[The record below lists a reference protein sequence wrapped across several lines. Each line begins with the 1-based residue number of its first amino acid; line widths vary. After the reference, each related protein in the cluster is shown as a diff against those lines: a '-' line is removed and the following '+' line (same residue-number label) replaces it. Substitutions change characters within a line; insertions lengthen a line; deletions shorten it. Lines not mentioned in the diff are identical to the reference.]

1 MDISMNT
8 KTNEVDLYTYSAV
21 ISSVVKE
28 GITAFRKKNSRGVLA
43 LQNHFTALEAK
54 NGHKKGVQFVVRQK
68 EDLQRA
74 QGVRGFI
81 VTSQEALIDE
91 ANKISHWTPN
101 IFRWGTYSD
110 QQRKFIKGHSE
121 DNLQQINT
129 YVIDVD
135 TLNVDVAKMVMA
147 SMKILNQTPTF
158 ILQTNKGFQLYFVLE
173 NPAFISNAN
182 NFKSLRV
189 AKRIA
194 TNLKHAFAEE
204 LPGVDKGCNDFGF
217 FRAPNTSNIVFEKL
231 DNQVNFTDLI
241 SWSKQYSID
250 NNRQGLKLVKAAE
263 TEKAYDATTQ
273 KWYRDLANLTN
284 VRGHKNQ
291 YGRNNTIFTLALACY
306 SAQKSYEEAYNELDI
321 FNSNL
326 EQSVSNRELV
336 KCLANAYSGKY
347 KGAELE
353 KVTAI
358 LQTYAHSDY
367 EISYSK
373 TIIYDETGKVKP
385 QFYRKHKKER
395 AERKYSH
402 MREWEADLEK
412 YIEQEM
418 LNGQV
423 FIAKSQRELA
433 EETKIPYATL
443 KKLLKQSKRIISR
456 VEGRGRAAKTLLS
469 TAAIVVEAAIRHAI
483 TKKQEKK
490 EAYITFLSTFTEAAN
505 YITQKIMKTDSQQAT
520 ESLILSALPNGDR
533 TGQQLLLLLENV
545 YKTGRYQHLR
555 AIADG

>member
-1 MDISMNT
+1 MNT

-28 GITAFRKKNSRGVLA
+28 GITAFRKKNSRGVLSV
-43 LQNHFTALEAK
+43 QNHFAELEAK

-68 EDLQRA
+68 EDLQRTK
-74 QGVRGFI
+74 GVRGFI
-81 VTSQEALIDE
+81 VTSQEALIQE
-91 ANKISHWTPN
+91 VNKISHWTPN
-101 IFRWGTYSD
+101 IYRYGTYSD
-110 QQRKFIKGHSE
+110 DQRKFVKGHSE
-121 DNLQQINT
+121 ENLQQINT

-135 TLNVDVAKMVMA
+135 TLNVDVAKMIMA

-158 ILQTNKGFQLYFVLE
+158 ILKTNKGFQLYFVLE

-194 TNLKHAFAEE
+194 TNLKHAFAQY
-204 LPGVDKGCNDFGF
+204 LPSVDQGCNDFGF

-306 SAQKSYEEAYNELDI
+306 SAQKSYEEAYNELDV

-358 LQTYAHSDY
+358 LQTYANSNY

-373 TIIYDETGKVKP
+373 AIIYDEKGKVKS
-385 QFYRKHKKER
+385 QFFRKHKKAR
-395 AERKYSH
+395 AERTYSH
-402 MREWEADLEK
+402 FTEWEADLEVYLQSK
-412 YIEQEM
+412 I
-418 LNGQV
+418 LTGQT
-423 FIAKSQRELA
+423 FLEKTQRELS
-433 EETKIPYATL
+433 EETNIPFATL
-443 KKLLKQSKRIISR
+443 KKILKQSKRIISR

-483 TKKQEKK
+483 TKKQDKK

-520 ESLILSALPNGDR
+520 ESLILRALPNGDR
-533 TGQQLLLLLENV
+533 QGQQLLLLLENV
-545 YKTGRYQHLR
+545 YKTGQYQHLR
-555 AIADG
+555 ETADG

>member
-1 MDISMNT
+1 MNT

-21 ISSVVKE
+21 ISTVVKE
-28 GITAFRKKNSRGVLA
+28 GITAFRKRNSRGVLA
-43 LQNHFTALEAK
+43 VQNHFAELEAK
-54 NGHKKGVQFVVRQK
+54 HGHKKGVQFVVRQK
-68 EDLQRA
+68 EDLQREK
-74 QGVRGFI
+74 GVRGFI
-81 VTSQEALIDE
+81 VTSQEALISE
-91 ANKISHWTPN
+91 ADKFTHWTPN
-101 IFRWGTYSD
+101 VFRYGTYSD
-110 QQRKFIKGHSE
+110 QQRKFVKGHSE

-135 TLNVDVAKMVMA
+135 TLNVDVAKMVMV

-158 ILQTNKGFQLYFVLE
+158 ILKTNKGFQLYFVLE

-204 LPGVDKGCNDFGF
+204 LPCVDKGCNDFGF
-217 FRAPNTSNIVFEKL
+217 FRAPGTDNIIFENL
-231 DNQVNFTDLI
+231 ANQVQYTDLI
-241 SWSKQYSID
+241 EWSKIYSEKT
-250 NNRQGLKLVKAAE
+250 NRPGLKLVKAAE

-284 VRGHKNQ
+284 VKGRKNQ

-306 SAQKSYEEAYNELDI
+306 SAGKSYEEAYNELDI

-326 EQSVSNRELV
+326 EQNVSNRELV
-336 KCLANAYSGKY
+336 KCLENAYSGKY
-347 KGAELE
+347 QGAELE

-373 TIIYDETGKVKP
+373 TNIYDEAGKVKP
-385 QFYRKHKKER
+385 RFFRKHKKKR

-402 MREWEADLEK
+402 FQEWEADLEK

-423 FIAKSQRELA
+423 FIEKSQRKMA

-520 ESLILSALPNGDR
+520 ESLILSALPGGDR

-545 YKTGRYQHLR
+545 YKTGRYQPLR
-555 AIADG
+555 ATADG

>member
-1 MDISMNT
+1 MNA

-28 GITAFRKKNSRGVLA
+28 GITAFRKRNSRGVLA
-43 LQNHFTALEAK
+43 IQNHFAALEAK

-68 EDLQRA
+68 ENLQREK
-74 QGVRGFI
+74 GVRGFI
-81 VTSQEALIDE
+81 VTSQEALISE

-101 IFRWGTYSD
+101 IFRYGTYSD
-110 QQRKFIKGHSE
+110 QQRKFVKGHSE

-135 TLNVDVAKMVMA
+135 TLNVDVAKMIMA

-158 ILQTNKGFQLYFVLE
+158 ILKTNKGFQLYFVLE
-173 NPAFISNAN
+173 NPVFISNAN

-204 LPGVDKGCNDFGF
+204 LPCVDKGCNDFGF
-217 FRAPNTSNIVFEKL
+217 FRAPSTNNIIFENL
-231 DNQVNFTDLI
+231 ANQIQYTDLI
-241 SWSKQYSID
+241 AWSKQYSID
-250 NNRQGLKLVKAAE
+250 NNRPGLKLVKAAE

-306 SAQKSYEEAYNELDI
+306 SAQKSYEEAYNELDV

-336 KCLANAYSGKY
+336 KCLENAYSGKY
-347 KGAELE
+347 QGAELE

-358 LQTYAHSDY
+358 LQTYANSDY

-373 TIIYDETGKVKP
+373 TVIYDEAGKVKP
-385 QFYRKHKKER
+385 QFFRKHKKER

-402 MREWEADLEK
+402 FQEWEADLEK

-423 FIAKSQRELA
+423 FIAKSQREIA

-443 KKLLKQSKRIISR
+443 KKILKQSKRIISR
-456 VEGRGRAAKTLLS
+456 VEGSGRAAKTLLS
-469 TAAIVVEAAIRHAI
+469 TAAIVVEAAICHAI

-490 EAYITFLSTFTEAAN
+490 EAYITFLATFTEAAN
-505 YITQKIMKTDSQQAT
+505 YITQKIMKIDSQQTT
-520 ESLILSALPNGDR
+520 ESAILRALPGGDGI
-533 TGQQLLLLLENV
+533 GQQLLLLLDKV
-545 YKTGRYQHLR
+545 YKTGRYQPLR
-555 AIADG
+555 ATADG

>member
-1 MDISMNT
+1 MNT

-21 ISSVVKE
+21 ISTVVKE
-28 GITAFRKKNSRGVLA
+28 GITAFRKRNSRGVLA
-43 LQNHFTALEAK
+43 VQNHFAELEAK
-54 NGHKKGVQFVVRQK
+54 HGHKKGVQFVVRQK
-68 EDLQRA
+68 EDMQCTK
-74 QGVRGFI
+74 GVRGFI
-81 VTSQEALIDE
+81 VTSQEALINE
-91 ANKISHWTPN
+91 ADKISHWTPN

-135 TLNVDVAKMVMA
+135 TLNVDVATMVMA

-158 ILQTNKGFQLYFVLE
+158 ILKTNKGFQLYFVLE

-204 LPGVDKGCNDFGF
+204 LPCVDKGCNDFGF
-217 FRAPNTSNIVFEKL
+217 FRAPNTSNIIFENL
-231 DNQVNFTDLI
+231 ANQVQYTDLI
-241 SWSKQYSID
+241 EWSKIYSQKT
-250 NNRQGLKLVKAAE
+250 NRPGLKLVQQPTSFAV
-263 TEKAYDATTQ
+263 ATDQ
-273 KWYRDLANLTN
+273 AWFKQLVQLTN
-284 VRGHKNQ
+284 IRGRKGC
-291 YGRNNTIFTLALACY
+291 YGRNNAAFTLALACY
-306 SAQKSYEEAYNELDI
+306 SSEKSYEEAYDLLDE
-321 FNSNL
+321 FNTNL
-326 EQSVSNRELV
+326 QDSISQREIERVL
-336 KCLANAYSGKY
+336 KSAYSGKY
-347 KGAELE
+347 KGADSE

-358 LQTYAHSDY
+358 LQTYTNSDY

-385 QFYRKHKKER
+385 QFFRKHKKKR

-402 MREWEADLEK
+402 FQEWEADLEK
-412 YIEQEM
+412 YVEKNM
-418 LNGQV
+418 LDGQV
-423 FIAKSQRELA
+423 FIEKSQREVA

-469 TAAIVVEAAIRHAI
+469 TAAMVVEAAIRHAI

-490 EAYITFLSTFTEAAN
+490 EAYITFLATFTEAAN
-505 YITQKIMKTDSQQAT
+505 YITQKIMKTDSQQPT

-533 TGQQLLLLLENV
+533 TGQQLLLLLDNV
-545 YKTGRYQHLR
+545 YKTGRYQPLR
-555 AIADG
+555 AAADG

>member
-1 MDISMNT
+1 MNT

-43 LQNHFTALEAK
+43 LQNHFAALEAK

-194 TNLKHAFAEE
+194 MNLKHAFAEE

-217 FRAPNTSNIVFEKL
+217 FRAPNTNNVIFENL
-231 DNQVNFTDLI
+231 TNQVQYTDLI
-241 SWSKQYSID
+241 EWSKIYSEKT
-250 NNRQGLKLVKAAE
+250 NRPGLKLVKAAE

-336 KCLANAYSGKY
+336 KCLENAYSGKY
-347 KGAELE
+347 QGAELE

-373 TIIYDETGKVKP
+373 TIIYDEAGKVKP
-385 QFYRKHKKER
+385 QFFRKHKKKR

-402 MREWEADLEK
+402 FQEWEADLEK
-412 YIEQEM
+412 YIEKTM
-418 LNGQV
+418 LDGQV
-423 FIAKSQRELA
+423 FIEKSQREMA

-555 AIADG
+555 ETADG